1 VHGLE
6 RQWGEQVNFVY
17 LDIDDPQTEP
27 FKRAL
32 GYQYQPHL
40 FLLDGQGTILR
51 EWIGLVSEEDLEAAL
66 KEVQQ

>member
-1 VHGLE
+1 MHGLE

>member
-1 VHGLE
+1 MHGLE
-6 RQWGEQVNFVY
+6 QQWGEQVNFVY

>member
-1 VHGLE
+1 MHGLE
-6 RQWGEQVNFVY
+6 QQWGEQVNFVY

-51 EWIGLVSEEDLEAAL
+51 EWIGLVSEGDLEAAL

>member
-6 RQWGEQVNFVY
+6 QQWGEQVNFVY

>member
-6 RQWGEQVNFVY
+6 QQWGDKVNFVY
-17 LDIDDPQTEP
+17 LDIDDPQTAT

-40 FLLDGQGTILR
+40 LLLDGQGTILR
-51 EWIGLVSEEDLEAAL
+51 EWVGFVSKEDLVGAL
-66 KEVQQ
+66 REIGG

>member
-1 VHGLE
+1 MHGLE
-6 RQWGEQVNFVY
+6 RDWKDHIHFAY

-40 FLLDGQGTILR
+40 LLLDAHGNIIQQWVGFVT
-51 EWIGLVSEEDLEAAL
+51 EDQLTMAFEAAI
-66 KEVQQ
+66 Q

>member
-1 VHGLE
+1 MHGLE

-66 KEVQQ
+66 REVQQ

>member
-6 RQWGEQVNFVY
+6 QQWGEQVNFVY

-66 KEVQQ
+66 REVQQ

>member
-6 RQWGEQVNFVY
+6 RDWKGQIHFVY

-40 FLLDGQGTILR
+40 LLLDPEGNVLQQWVGYVTQDQLTAAF
-51 EWIGLVSEEDLEAAL
+51 EAV
-66 KEVQQ
+66 VQ